1 MQRALKK
8 LVIWAVILAC
18 GYFVLSTHFI
28 FIGKDLRLLKKSRLT
43 LEYTFFSTQG
53 KSIESIMDV
62 EELRNDGIGR
72 LLVEERKITEDQL
85 DAILDKY
92 R

>member
-8 LVIWAVILAC
+8 LVLWAVILAC

>member
-1 MQRALKK
+1 MNNRLKK
-8 LVIWAVILAC
+8 FVIWGVVLAC
-18 GYFVLSTHFI
+18 GYYALSHHFVFVGS
-28 FIGKDLRLLKKSRLT
+28 DLEILKKSRLT

-62 EELRNDGIGR
+62 DDLRKDGIGK
-72 LLVEERKITEDQL
+72 LLVEKGKVTEDQL
-85 DAILDKY
+85 ETILERY